1 MTKPLD
7 NELFDASARLSRPA
21 RLHALLFAGAALG
34 TTLLTALGG
43 FDVKLPRYLGE

>member
-1 MTKPLD
+1 MTRERD
-7 NELFDASARLSRPA
+7 NDPRDAAARMSRRA

-43 FDVKLPRYLGE
+43 LDVKLPRAQGE